1 MTPVA
6 VGATGLGVLLIL
18 LALRVPIAIA
28 LAGVSVIGIGVIRGS
43 NAAFAVLAE
52 QPYNFIAHWSLSAI
66 PMFLLMGSIA
76 YHTGLTE
83 SLYKA
88 ARLWLIRLPGGLAV
102 ASTIACAGFAAAS
115 GSSIATS
122 AAMGRIAIPEML
134 KYRYDPGIATGS
146 VAVAGT
152 LGSLIPPSI
161 LMVLYAIF
169 AEVSVSRALLAGIL
183 PGLLSAFMFSA
194 LIIARCSLN
203 PSLAP
208 VNTEEK
214 VTSRDR
220 MRSLLDVWPL
230 PVLIVGVIGSMYS
243 GIFTATEA
251 AAGGALLVSMIA
263 VTRRQMNLRVFIESL
278 LDALKGTA
286 TILFIAMG
294 GFLLSR
300 FMAFSGLPFYLA
312 DLIEA
317 LSVNWIVLMIGL
329 SIIYIVLGMFL
340 DSIGIMLLTI
350 PILIPVMSAMDMSLI
365 WFGVILI
372 KYLEIGL
379 VTPPVGLNCF
389 IIKTVVG
396 DTVPLEKIFRGVLWF
411 IAADLVTLVLLI
423 AFPEISLFIPNLL
436 D

>member
-6 VGATGLGVLLIL
+6 VGAVGLLILLIL

-28 LAGVSVIGIGVIRGS
+28 LAGVSVVGVGVIRGPH
-43 NAAFAVLAE
+43 AAFAVLAE
-52 QPYNFIAHWSLSAI
+52 QPYNFIAHWTLSAI

-76 YHTGLTE
+76 YHAGLTE

-88 ARLWLIRLPGGLAV
+88 ARLWLLRLPGGLAV
-102 ASTIACAGFAAAS
+102 ASTMACAGFAAAS

-183 PGLLSAFMFSA
+183 PGLLSALMFTL
-194 LIIARCSLN
+194 LIVARCWLN
-203 PSLAP
+203 PKLAP
-208 VNTEEK
+208 VAADER
-214 VTSRDR
+214 VSWRDR
-220 MRSLLDVWPL
+220 FSSLLEIWPL
-230 PVLIVGVIGSMYS
+230 PVLVLAVIGTMYS
-243 GIFTATEA
+243 GVFTATEA
-251 AAGGALLVSMIA
+251 AAGGAFMITLIA
-263 VTRRQMNLRVFIESL
+263 ALRRQLTPHIFLQSVF
-278 LDALKGTA
+278 DALKGTA

-300 FMAFSGLPFYLA
+300 FMAFSGLPFYLSE
-312 DLIEA
+312 LVEA
-317 LSVNWIVLMIGL
+317 MSVNWIVFMLGISL
-329 SIIYIVLGMFL
+329 IYIVLGMFL

-350 PILIPVMSAMDMSLI
+350 PILLPVMASMNMDLI

-389 IIKTVVG
+389 IIKSVVG
-396 DTVPLEKIFRGVLWF
+396 DTVPLEKIFKGVMWF
-411 IAADLVTLVLLI
+411 IAADLVTLALLI
-423 AFPEISLFIPNLL
+423 AFPDIALFIPNLL
-436 D
+436 K

>member
-6 VGATGLGVLLIL
+6 VGAAGLGILLVL
-18 LALRVPIAIA
+18 LALRVPIAVA
-28 LAGVSVIGIGVIRGS
+28 LAGVSVVGVGIIRGP

-52 QPYNFIAHWSLSAI
+52 QPYNFIAHWTLSAI

-76 YHTGLTE
+76 YHAGLTE
-83 SLYKA
+83 NLYKA

-102 ASTIACAGFAAAS
+102 ASTMACAGFAAAS

-169 AEVSVSRALLAGIL
+169 AEVSVSKALLAGIL
-183 PGLLSAFMFSA
+183 PGLLSAFMFAA
-194 LIIARCSLN
+194 LIIARCTLN
-203 PSLAP
+203 PNLAP
-208 VNTEEK
+208 VDENEK
-214 VTSRDR
+214 ISSRER
-220 MRSLLDVWPL
+220 FQALIEIWPI
-230 PVLIVGVIGSMYS
+230 PVLVIGVIGSMYS

-251 AAGGALLVSMIA
+251 AAGGALLVSLIA
-263 VTRRQMNLRVFIESL
+263 LVRRQLTLSVFIDSL

-312 DLIEA
+312 DLVDA
-317 LSVNWIVLMIGL
+317 LSVNWILLMIGI
-329 SIIYIVLGMFL
+329 SIVYIVLGMFL

-350 PILIPVMSAMDMSLI
+350 PIMIPVMDAMDMNLI

-396 DTVPLEKIFRGVLWF
+396 DAVPLEKIFKGVLWF
-411 IAADLVTLVLLI
+411 IAADVVTLTLLI

-436 D
+436 N